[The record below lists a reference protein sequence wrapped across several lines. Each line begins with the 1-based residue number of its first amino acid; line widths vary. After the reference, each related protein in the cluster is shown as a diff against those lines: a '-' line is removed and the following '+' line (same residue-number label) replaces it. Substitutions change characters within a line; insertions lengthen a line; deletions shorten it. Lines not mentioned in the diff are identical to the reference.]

1 MPQLKKNAIF
11 FSHSIL
17 FLYICNR
24 FQDIKNIYNH
34 LIHNTMGRAFEYRK
48 ARKLKRWGNMART
61 FTRIGKEIEIAVKAG
76 GPDPAANLRLRLL
89 MQTAKN
95 ESMPKENVERAIKR
109 ATSKDTSDYKEVVYD
124 GKGPHGIAIVVET
137 ATDNPTRTVA
147 NLRAAFVRGKGELGT
162 MGMND
167 FLFERK
173 CSFVVAYKDG
183 IDMDQLELELIDCDI
198 DELFRDEDEIMIY
211 ADFKNYGPISKYL
224 EDNNYEIKSFKF
236 ERIPLT
242 LRELSPEEQEDV
254 NGLIERLENDDDV
267 VNVFHNM
274 A

>member
-1 MPQLKKNAIF
+1 
-11 FSHSIL
+11 
-17 FLYICNR
+17 
-24 FQDIKNIYNH
+24 
-34 LIHNTMGRAFEYRK
+34 MGRAFEYRK

-76 GPDPAANLRLRLL
+76 GPDPSANLRLRLL
-89 MQTAKN
+89 MQTAKS

-124 GKGPHGIAIVVET
+124 GKGPHGVAIVVET

-147 NLRAAFVRGKGELGT
+147 NIRAAFVRGKGELGT

-173 CSFVVAYKDG
+173 CTFTVAWNDS
-183 IDMDQLELELIDCDI
+183 IDMDELELELIDCDI
-198 DELFRDEDEIMIY
+198 DEVFRDEDEIVIS
-211 ADFKNYGPISKYL
+211 ADFKNYGPISHFL
-224 EDNNYEIKSFKF
+224 EDKGLEIKSFKF

-242 LRELSPEEQEDV
+242 LRELTPDQQEDV
-254 NGLIERLENDDDV
+254 NGLLERLENDDDV

>member
-1 MPQLKKNAIF
+1 
-11 FSHSIL
+11 
-17 FLYICNR
+17 
-24 FQDIKNIYNH
+24 
-34 LIHNTMGRAFEYRK
+34 MGRAFEYRK

-61 FTRIGKEIEIAVKAG
+61 FTRIGREI
-76 GPDPAANLRLRLL
+76 D
-89 MQTAKN
+89 
-95 ESMPKENVERAIKR
+95 MPKENVERAIKR

-124 GKGPHGIAIVVET
+124 GKGPHGVAVVVET

-147 NLRAAFVRGKGELGT
+147 NIRAAFVRGKGELGT

-173 CSFVVAYKDG
+173 CTFTVAWQDG
-183 IDMDQLELELIDCDI
+183 IDMDELELELIDCDI
-198 DELFRDEDEIMIY
+198 DEVFRDEDEIVVS
-211 ADFKNYGPISKYL
+211 ADFKNYGPISKFL
-224 EDNNYEIKSFKF
+224 EDKGMEIKSFKF

-242 LRELSPEEQEDV
+242 LRELTPEEQEDV
-254 NGLIERLENDDDV
+254 NNLLERLENDDDV

>member
-1 MPQLKKNAIF
+1 
-11 FSHSIL
+11 
-17 FLYICNR
+17 
-24 FQDIKNIYNH
+24 
-34 LIHNTMGRAFEYRK
+34 MGRAFEYRK

-61 FTRIGKEIEIAVKAG
+61 FTRIGREIEIAVKAG
-76 GPDPAANLRLRLL
+76 GPDPNANLRLRLL
-89 MQTAKN
+89 MQTAKS

-124 GKGPHGIAIVVET
+124 GKGPHGVAVVVET

-147 NLRAAFVRGKGELGT
+147 NIRAAFVRGKGELGT

-173 CSFVVAYKDG
+173 CTFTVAWQDG
-183 IDMDQLELELIDCDI
+183 IDMDELELELIDCDI
-198 DELFRDEDEIMIY
+198 DEVFRDEDEIVVS
-211 ADFKNYGPISKYL
+211 ADFKNYGPISKFL
-224 EDNNYEIKSFKF
+224 EDKGMEIKSFKF

-242 LRELSPEEQEDV
+242 LRELTPEQQEDV
-254 NGLIERLENDDDV
+254 NGLLERLENDDDV

>member
-1 MPQLKKNAIF
+1 
-11 FSHSIL
+11 
-17 FLYICNR
+17 
-24 FQDIKNIYNH
+24 
-34 LIHNTMGRAFEYRK
+34 MGRAFEYRK

-76 GPDPAANLRLRLL
+76 GPDPSANLRLRLL
-89 MQTAKN
+89 MQTAKS

-124 GKGPHGIAIVVET
+124 GKGPHGVAIVVET

-147 NLRAAFVRGKGELGT
+147 NIRAAFVRGKGELGT

-173 CSFVVAYKDG
+173 CTFTVAWNDS
-183 IDMDQLELELIDCDI
+183 IDMDELELELIDCDI
-198 DELFRDEDEIMIY
+198 DEVFRDEDEIVIS
-211 ADFKNYGPISKYL
+211 ADFKNYGPISHFL
-224 EDNNYEIKSFKF
+224 EDKGLETKSFKF

-242 LRELSPEEQEDV
+242 LRELTPDQQEDV
-254 NGLIERLENDDDV
+254 NGLLERLENDDDV

>member
-1 MPQLKKNAIF
+1 
-11 FSHSIL
+11 
-17 FLYICNR
+17 
-24 FQDIKNIYNH
+24 
-34 LIHNTMGRAFEYRK
+34 MGRAFEYRK
-48 ARKLKRWGNMART
+48 ARKMKRWGHMART
-61 FTRIGKEIEIAVKAG
+61 FTRIGKEIEMAVKAS
-76 GPDPAANLRLRLL
+76 GPDPSSNLRLRLL
-89 MQTAKN
+89 MATAKS

-109 ATSKDTSDYKEVVYD
+109 AISKDATDYKEVVYD

-147 NLRAAFVRGKGELGT
+147 NVRAAFVRGKGELGT

-173 CSFVVAYKDG
+173 CSFVVVWRED
-183 IDMDQLELELIDCDI
+183 IDLEALELDLCDYDI
-198 DELFRDEDEIMIY
+198 DEMFRDEDEIMIY
-211 ADFKNYGPISKYL
+211 ADFKNYGPIQKYL

-242 LRELSPEEQEDV
+242 MRELTPEQQEEV
-254 NGLIERLENDDDV
+254 NACLERLEADDDV

>member
-1 MPQLKKNAIF
+1 
-11 FSHSIL
+11 
-17 FLYICNR
+17 
-24 FQDIKNIYNH
+24 
-34 LIHNTMGRAFEYRK
+34 
-48 ARKLKRWGNMART
+48 MART
-61 FTRIGKEIEIAVKAG
+61 FTRIGKEIEMAVKAG
-76 GPDPAANLRLRLL
+76 GSDPAANLRLRLL
-89 MQTAKN
+89 IATAKN
-95 ESMPKENVERAIKR
+95 ESMPKDNVERAIKR
-109 ATSKDTSDYKEVVYD
+109 AISKDTTDYKEVVYD

-173 CSFVVAYKDG
+173 CTFTVASKPDLD
-183 IDMDQLELELIDCDI
+183 IDELELELIDCDI
-198 DELFRDEDEIMIY
+198 DELFRDEDDIMIY
-211 ADFKNYGPISKYL
+211 ADFKNYGPIQKYL
-224 EDNNYEIKSFKF
+224 EDNGYEIKSFKF

-242 LRELSPEEQEDV
+242 MRELTPEEQEDV
-254 NGLIERLENDDDV
+254 NGLLERLENDDDV

>member
-1 MPQLKKNAIF
+1 
-11 FSHSIL
+11 
-17 FLYICNR
+17 
-24 FQDIKNIYNH
+24 
-34 LIHNTMGRAFEYRK
+34 MGRAFEYRK

-61 FTRIGKEIEIAVKAG
+61 FTRIGREIEIAVKAG
-76 GPDPAANLRLRLL
+76 GPDPNANLRLRLL
-89 MQTAKN
+89 MQTAKS

-124 GKGPHGIAIVVET
+124 GKGPHGVAVVVET

-147 NLRAAFVRGKGELGT
+147 NIRAAFVRGKGELGT

-173 CSFVVAYKDG
+173 CTFTVAWQDG
-183 IDMDQLELELIDCDI
+183 IDMDELELELIDCDI
-198 DELFRDEDEIMIY
+198 DEVFRDEDEIVVS
-211 ADFKNYGPISKYL
+211 ADFKNYGPISKFL
-224 EDNNYEIKSFKF
+224 EDKGMEIKSFKF

-242 LRELSPEEQEDV
+242 LRELTPEEQEDV
-254 NGLIERLENDDDV
+254 NNLLERLENDDDV

>member
-11 FSHSIL
+11 FSLSIL
-17 FLYICNR
+17 FLYICTR

-76 GPDPAANLRLRLL
+76 GPDPSANLRLRLL

>member
-1 MPQLKKNAIF
+1 
-11 FSHSIL
+11 
-17 FLYICNR
+17 
-24 FQDIKNIYNH
+24 
-34 LIHNTMGRAFEYRK
+34 MGRAFEYRK

-61 FTRIGKEIEIAVKAG
+61 FTRIGREIEIAVKAG
-76 GPDPAANLRLRLL
+76 GPDPNANLRLRLL
-89 MQTAKN
+89 MQTAKS

-124 GKGPHGIAIVVET
+124 GKGPHGVAVVVET

-147 NLRAAFVRGKGELGT
+147 NIRAAFVRGKGELGT

-173 CSFVVAYKDG
+173 CTFTVAWQDG
-183 IDMDQLELELIDCDI
+183 IDMDELELELIDCDI
-198 DELFRDEDEIMIY
+198 DEVFRDEDEIVVS
-211 ADFKNYGPISKYL
+211 ADFKNYGPISKFL
-224 EDNNYEIKSFKF
+224 EDKGMEIKSFKF
-236 ERIPLT
+236 ERIPVT
-242 LRELSPEEQEDV
+242 LRELTPEEQEDV
-254 NGLIERLENDDDV
+254 NNLLERLENDDDV

>member
-1 MPQLKKNAIF
+1 
-11 FSHSIL
+11 
-17 FLYICNR
+17 
-24 FQDIKNIYNH
+24 
-34 LIHNTMGRAFEYRK
+34 MGRAFEYRK

-76 GPDPAANLRLRLL
+76 GPDPSANLRLRLL
-89 MQTAKN
+89 MQTAKS

-124 GKGPHGIAIVVET
+124 GKGPHGVAIVVET

-147 NLRAAFVRGKGELGT
+147 NIRAAFVRGKGELGT

-173 CSFVVAYKDG
+173 CTFTVAWNDS
-183 IDMDQLELELIDCDI
+183 IDMDELELELIDCDI
-198 DELFRDEDEIMIY
+198 DEVFRDDDEIVIS
-211 ADFKNYGPISKYL
+211 ADFKNYGPISHFL
-224 EDNNYEIKSFKF
+224 EDKGLEIKSFKF

-242 LRELSPEEQEDV
+242 LRELTPDQQEDV
-254 NGLIERLENDDDV
+254 GGLLERLENDDDV